1 MAPRCGAIRDFAPC
15 PSLANSS
22 SLGKLER
29 LKHFRKRLITSV
41 ALLLGTALFAACSAP
56 QPVNPTP
63 IPDLPTPAAPTYS
76 VQRGI
81 VARGVEFNARVQ
93 PASSETL
100 SFQTD
105 GRIYKLNV
113 KEGDLVKAGDVL
125 AELDLNDLKKQLE
138 SELVRL
144 RTAEAVLSN
153 TVRSFSDTLR
163 LAELD
168 LDQARLRYESARA
181 RASGG
186 SSVLQNDLRRIDKRI
201 ADIQNSIRQA
211 RENFDQAG
219 ADNAQKL
226 LEDAEIERER
236 ILANLSDSDRNL
248 RALEIDARILA
259 ADVSRA
265 EIRTRQLRSQI
276 DPGQIEAVETARIAV
291 EATQSRIANG
301 SLIAPFDGEVGL
313 ITVRVGGNVSALS
326 PLMVVAKPGELE
338 LLGSPSEEQ
347 LSEISVGQQVT
358 VTFLAADIPAM
369 PGRVERVPI
378 IGNQVGAGSERSR
391 VVRIALPADAKLVS
405 GAIARINTFSQRRD
419 DVLWIPPAALRT
431 FRTRRFVVVRNSDS
445 TERRVDVKTGLESAD
460 RVEIVDGLK
469 EGELVVAP

>member
-1 MAPRCGAIRDFAPC
+1 M
-15 PSLANSS
+15 NHT
-22 SLGKLER
+22 KTR
-29 LKHFRKRLITSV
+29 LTARSA
-41 ALLLGTALFAACSAP
+41 ALLSAALLAACNAP

-63 IPDLPTPAAPTYS
+63 IPDLPTPSAPTYS

-100 SFQTD
+100 AFQTD

-113 KEGDLVKAGDVL
+113 KEGDMVKAGDVL
-125 AELDLNDLKKQLE
+125 AELDLSDLKKQLE
-138 SELVRL
+138 TELVRL

-153 TVRSFSDTLR
+153 TIRSFSDTLR

-168 LDQARLRYESARA
+168 LEQARLRYEVARA
-181 RASGG
+181 RANGG
-186 SSVLQNDLRRIDKRI
+186 SPLLKNDLRRVEKRI

-219 ADNAQKL
+219 ADYAQKL
-226 LEDAEIERER
+226 LEEAEIERER

-248 RALEIDARILA
+248 RVLEIEARILA
-259 ADVSRA
+259 ADVARA
-265 EIRTRQLRSQI
+265 EIRARQLRSQI
-276 DPGQIEAVETARIAV
+276 DPSQIEAVETARIAV
-291 EATQSRIANG
+291 EATQARIANG

-313 ITVRVGGNVSALS
+313 ISVRVGSSVSALS

-338 LLGSPSEEQ
+338 LIGSPSEEQ

-358 VTFLAADIPAM
+358 VTFIAENIPPL
-369 PGRVERVPI
+369 PGRIERVPI
-378 IGNQVGAGSERSR
+378 IGNQAGTGMDRAR
-391 VVRIALPADAKLVS
+391 VVRIAVPADAQLIS
-405 GAIARINTFSQRRD
+405 GSIARINTFSQRRD

-431 FRTRRFVVVRNSDS
+431 FRTRRFVVVRNGDGS
-445 TERRVDVKTGLESAD
+445 ERRVDVKTGLESAD
-460 RVEIVDGLK
+460 RIEIIDGLK
-469 EGELVVAP
+469 EGDLVVAP